1 MRNKILLVDDVKL
14 FLKLE
19 ETFFK
24 RTGCEIFTA
33 NSGMKCIESAQA
45 NKPDLIVLDLIM
57 PDIMGDEVIKR
68 LKSDEA
74 TKSIPVIM
82 VSTSADDKDIARCKE
97 AGAVDYVTK
106 PINAQELLSKAA
118 NILDVPNRL
127 HYRIPVSLTIEGDIE
142 GKQFTG
148 ISRNIS
154 LGGILVDCS
163 EQVKEDTKL
172 TLGLP
177 IMSDKGIMVCKGMV
191 MRSDKIH
198 DRPAFLLGIQ
208 FQGNNNEQQKA
219 LENFINS
226 TQGKDK

>member
-1 MRNKILLVDDVKL
+1 MRNKILLVDDVQL

-33 NSGMKCIESAQA
+33 DSGVKCLESALA

-57 PDIMGDEVIKR
+57 PDVMGDEVIKR
-68 LKSDEA
+68 LKSDDK
-74 TKSIPVIM
+74 TKSIPIII
-82 VSTSADDKDIARCKE
+82 VSTSADEKDIQRCRD

-118 NILDVPNRL
+118 KILEVPHRL
-127 HYRIPVSLTIEGDIE
+127 HYRIPVSFTIEGDIE
-142 GKQFTG
+142 GTQFTG

-154 LGGILVDCS
+154 LGGILVDCNQ
-163 EQVKEDTKL
+163 QVQEGIKI

-177 IMSDKGIMVCKGMV
+177 ILDDKGTMVCKGTV
-191 MRSDKIH
+191 VRVNQIH
-198 DRPAFLLGIQ
+198 DRAAYLLGIQ
-208 FQGNNNEQQKA
+208 FLENNETQQKA
-219 LENFINS
+219 LEEFIKS
-226 TQGKDK
+226 TQGNN